1 MKKSTVTSLY
11 MFLGVLFT
19 SCLLI
24 SNVVANKLIQFGPW
38 SLTAAVIIFPLSYII
53 GDVLAEVYGFRAA
66 RRVMWFGFAMN
77 ALMVGLFTIVSHLP
91 VPVWFESGAAYNTVL
106 GNTPRL
112 FAASM
117 LAYIVGSWINAT
129 VLSKMKAKSNSKGFG
144 FRANSKGFGFRAIVS
159 TLLGEI
165 VDSLI
170 FVPFAFFGNMPF
182 AELIKMMILQVSFKT
197 VYEIVILPVT
207 SVVVKKVK
215 KADGIDVI
223 DHNES
228 YKIFG

>member
-11 MFLGVLFT
+11 MFLGVMFT

-24 SNVVANKLIQFGPW
+24 SNVVANKIIQFGPW
-38 SLTAAVIIFPLSYII
+38 GLTAAVIIFPLSYII

-77 ALMVGLFTIVSHLP
+77 ALMVGLFTIVSYLP
-91 VPVWFESGAAYNTVL
+91 VPVWFENGAAYNTVL

-112 FAASM
+112 FVASM
-117 LAYIVGSWINAT
+117 LAYIVGSWVNAT
-129 VLSKMKAKSNSKGFG
+129 VLSKMKVKSNG
-144 FRANSKGFGFRAIVS
+144 KGFGFRAIVS
-159 TLLGEI
+159 TLIGEI

-215 KADGIDVI
+215 EADGIDVI

-228 YKIFG
+228 YKLFG

>member
-1 MKKSTVTSLY
+1 MKKNNVTTLY

-24 SNVVANKLIQFGPW
+24 SNIVANKLIQFGPW

-53 GDVLAEVYGFRAA
+53 GDVLTEVYGFRAA

-77 ALMVGLFTIVSHLP
+77 ALMVGLFTIVAYLP
-91 VPVWFESGAAYNTVL
+91 APVWFENDAAYKTVL

-117 LAYIVGSWINAT
+117 LAYIIGSWVNAT
-129 VLSKMKAKSNSKGFG
+129 VLSKMKAKTDGKGFG
-144 FRANSKGFGFRAIVS
+144 IRAIIS
-159 TLLGEI
+159 TLFGELI
-165 VDSLI
+165 DSLI
-170 FVPFAFFGNMPF
+170 FVPIAFFGNMPF

-207 SVVVKKVK
+207 SVVVKKIK
-215 KADGIDVI
+215 KYDGIDVI
-223 DHNES
+223 DRNES
-228 YKIFG
+228 YKLFG

>member
-91 VPVWFESGAAYNTVL
+91 VPVWFENGAAYNTVL

-117 LAYIVGSWINAT
+117 LAYIVGSWINAAA
-129 VLSKMKAKSNSKGFG
+129 LSKMKAKSNG
-144 FRANSKGFGFRAIVS
+144 KGFGFRAIVS

-182 AELIKMMILQVSFKT
+182 EELLKMMILQVSFKT
-197 VYEIVILPVT
+197 VYEIIILPVT

-223 DHNES
+223 DRNES
-228 YKIFG
+228 YKLFG

>member
-1 MKKSTVTSLY
+1 
-11 MFLGVLFT
+11 
-19 SCLLI
+19 
-24 SNVVANKLIQFGPW
+24 VANKLIQFGPW

-77 ALMVGLFTIVSHLP
+77 ALMVGLFTIVSYLP
-91 VPVWFESGAAYNTVL
+91 VPVWFENGAAYNTVL

-129 VLSKMKAKSNSKGFG
+129 VLSKMKAKSNG
-144 FRANSKGFGFRAIVS
+144 KGFGFRAIVS
-159 TLLGEI
+159 TLIGEI

-197 VYEIVILPVT
+197 VYEIIILPVT

-223 DHNES
+223 DRNES
-228 YKIFG
+228 YKLFG

>member
-1 MKKSTVTSLY
+1 MKKSKVTSLY

-38 SLTAAVIIFPLSYII
+38 SLTAAVIIFPLSYIL

-77 ALMVGLFTIVSHLP
+77 ALMVGLFTVVAYLP
-91 VPVWFESGAAYNTVL
+91 APVWFEHGAAYKTVL

-117 LAYIVGSWINAT
+117 FAYIVGSWINAT
-129 VLSKMKAKSNSKGFG
+129 VLSKLKAKSNG
-144 FRANSKGFGFRAIVS
+144 KGFGFRAIIS
-159 TLLGEI
+159 TLCGEAI
-165 VDSLI
+165 DSLI
-170 FVPFAFFGNMPF
+170 FVPFAFLGNMPLT
-182 AELIKMMILQVSFKT
+182 ELLKMMILQVTFKT
-197 VYEIVILPVT
+197 VYEICILPVT
-207 SVVVKKVK
+207 AIVVKKIK
-215 KADGIDVI
+215 KYDGVDVI
-223 DHNES
+223 DRNES
-228 YKIFG
+228 YKLFG

>member
-1 MKKSTVTSLY
+1 MKKATVTSLY

-77 ALMVGLFTIVSHLP
+77 ALMVGLFTIVSYLP

-129 VLSKMKAKSNSKGFG
+129 VLSKMKAKSNG
-144 FRANSKGFGFRAIVS
+144 KGFGFRAIVS

-165 VDSLI
+165 FDSLI

-182 AELIKMMILQVSFKT
+182 AELIKMMILQVAFKT

-207 SVVVKKVK
+207 SIVVKKVK

-228 YKIFG
+228 YKLFG

>member
-1 MKKSTVTSLY
+1 

-129 VLSKMKAKSNSKGFG
+129 VLSKMKAKSNG
-144 FRANSKGFGFRAIVS
+144 KGFGFRAIIS

-165 VDSLI
+165 FDSLI

-182 AELIKMMILQVSFKT
+182 AELIKMMILQVTFKT

-228 YKIFG
+228 YKLFG

>member
-11 MFLGVLFT
+11 MFLGVMFT

-24 SNVVANKLIQFGPW
+24 SNVVANKIIQFGPW
-38 SLTAAVIIFPLSYII
+38 GLTAAVIIFPLSYII

-77 ALMVGLFTIVSHLP
+77 ALMVGLFTIVSYLP
-91 VPVWFESGAAYNTVL
+91 VPVWFENGAAYNTVL
-106 GNTPRL
+106 GSTPRL

-117 LAYIVGSWINAT
+117 LAYIIGSWVNAT
-129 VLSKMKAKSNSKGFG
+129 VLSKMKVKSNG
-144 FRANSKGFGFRAIVS
+144 KGFGFRAIVS
-159 TLLGEI
+159 TLIGEI

-182 AELIKMMILQVSFKT
+182 EELIKMMILQVSFKT

-215 KADGIDVI
+215 KVDGIDVI

-228 YKIFG
+228 YKLFG

>member
-1 MKKSTVTSLY
+1 
-11 MFLGVLFT
+11 MFLGVMFT

-24 SNVVANKLIQFGPW
+24 SNVVANKIIQFGPW
-38 SLTAAVIIFPLSYII
+38 GLTAAVIIFPLSYII

-77 ALMVGLFTIVSHLP
+77 ALMVGLFTIVSYLP
-91 VPVWFESGAAYNTVL
+91 VPVWFENGAAYNTVL
-106 GNTPRL
+106 GSTPRL

-117 LAYIVGSWINAT
+117 LAYIIGSWVNAT
-129 VLSKMKAKSNSKGFG
+129 VLSKMKVKSNG
-144 FRANSKGFGFRAIVS
+144 KGFGFRAIVS
-159 TLLGEI
+159 TLIGEI

-182 AELIKMMILQVSFKT
+182 EELIKMMILQVSFKT

-215 KADGIDVI
+215 KVDGIDVI

-228 YKIFG
+228 YKLFG

>member
-53 GDVLAEVYGFRAA
+53 GDVLAEVYGFKAA

-129 VLSKMKAKSNSKGFG
+129 VLSKMKAKSNG
-144 FRANSKGFGFRAIVS
+144 KGFGFRAIIS

-165 VDSLI
+165 FDSLI

-182 AELIKMMILQVSFKT
+182 AELIKMMILQVTFKT

-207 SVVVKKVK
+207 SIVVKKVK

-228 YKIFG
+228 YKLFG